1 MRRLSLLLAL
11 VPVVGLVELALHQYF
26 AARAPRQADYA
37 ALAPALAKLKR
48 PGVPVVVAPAW
59 AEPLLRQAA
68 PDAFPL
74 VELARPD
81 DSGFTRFLEV
91 SLLGAVAPELEGFA
105 TTQTEQLGA
114 FRISLRENPR
124 PDPTRF
130 DFVGAV
136 ERGEVEVLTELDGER
151 LPCQR
156 VERPRA
162 ETGGLHGHVAYPRSR
177 YECGRG
183 RFVGVTLIDDAAYR
197 PRRCVLAQ
205 PPTAGSVVLRFG
217 AVPATPRLVGF
228 MGSSYFIARDDVKPE
243 LALTISEAADP
254 LLRRTAAGAEGWI
267 RFEARRP
274 AEPGA
279 VEVKLRRLTTDT
291 ADFCFSLEAR

>member
-1 MRRLSLLLAL
+1 MRRLTLLLAL
-11 VPVVGLVELALHQYF
+11 VPAAGLVELALHQYF
-26 AARAPRQADYA
+26 ATRAPRQADYA
-37 ALAPALAKLKR
+37 ALAPELAKLKR

-68 PDAFPL
+68 PEAFPL

-91 SLLGAVAPELEGFA
+91 SLLGATAPELEGFA
-105 TTQTEQLGA
+105 TTQTQQFGA

-130 DFVGAV
+130 DFVSAV
-136 ERGEVEVLTELDGER
+136 ERGEVEIYTELEAER

-156 VERPRA
+156 VERSRA
-162 ETGGLHGHVAYPRSR
+162 ETGGLHGHVAYPKIR
-177 YECGRG
+177 YECARG
-183 RFVGVTLIDDAAYR
+183 RFVGVTLIDDQYYR

-205 PPTAGSVVLRFG
+205 PPAAGSVVLRFRT
-217 AVPATPRLVGF
+217 VPATPRLVGF
-228 MGSSYFIARDDVKPE
+228 VGSSYFIARDDVKPE
-243 LALTISEAADP
+243 LELTISEADQS
-254 LLRRTAAGAEGWI
+254 LLRRTAAGVQGWS
-267 RFEARRP
+267 RYEARRP

-279 VEVKLRRLTTDT
+279 VEVHLRRLTRDA